1 MSKLSK
7 LLIVVLL
14 SGAFLIYAPRRAFAC
29 TCVSRGDPLIAS
41 PNANVVFVGKIIAR
55 GWIFA
60 PSDTIFEVSTVWKGP
75 ETQTIT
81 IKSGTDMC
89 DFPFD
94 ARYTY
99 LVYADKEQDGL
110 HATRCSRTM
119 VAYAAQTNGEFAKLG
134 TGKTII
140 ASREPTNLAVW
151 VVPIFGLLA
160 LMTSIVVWAR
170 RSKRR
175 RMTP

>member
-1 MSKLSK
+1 MSKLTK

-29 TCVSRGDPLIAS
+29 TCVSRGDPLLAS
-41 PNANVVFVGKIIAR
+41 PNADVVFVGKIIGR

-94 ARYTY
+94 ARYAY

-119 VAYAAQTNGEFAKLG
+119 EVSAAQTNGEFARLG
-134 TGKTII
+134 PGKTII
-140 ASREPTNLAVW
+140 VSREPTNLAVL
-151 VVPIFGLLA
+151 VVPIFGVIIPVA
-160 LMTSIVVWAR
+160 SIVVWR
-170 RSKRR
+170 RWSKRR
-175 RMTP
+175 KIAA